1 MGLSLMVYDLIVI
14 GAGPAGSS
22 TAKAVAEAGFRVLIL
37 EKNATCRSPCA
48 GYISNTIN
56 FEIPDESVIQ
66 SKIWKMR
73 TYFPDLSFYDFEL
86 NGFVV
91 DRAKFDTALAQ
102 EAANSGAEIRMNS
115 PFTGFV
121 PGGVKF
127 RGGEVHGKIILG
139 ADGVFS
145 KTASVLGE
153 KRQEIA
159 LCAQYHMRNIKPLP
173 NTCEIFFNSDYA
185 PGGYIWVYPTG
196 VDSAK
201 IGVGITG
208 RSPREYLDAFV
219 RDFKRIRGEKM
230 EYVTGALPIGGLREQ
245 LCFGNVLFA
254 GDSAGMADPITG
266 AGINNAI
273 LAGNIAGK
281 TIIKALESDDLTVL
295 LEYETGIKRLLGRPL
310 GRSLEKRKKLD
321 ACCTNEHLQ
330 RHLPELW
337 VTFKQY
343 WE

>member
-1 MGLSLMVYDLIVI
+1 MVYDLIVI
-14 GAGPAGSS
+14 GAGPAGSAA
-22 TAKAVAEAGFRVLIL
+22 AKAVVEAGYRVLIL

-48 GYISNTIN
+48 GYVSNTIN
-56 FEIPDESVIQ
+56 FEIPDGSVIQ

-73 TYFPDLSFYDFEL
+73 TYFPDLSFCDFEL

-91 DRAKFDTALAQ
+91 DRSKFDSALVL
-102 EAANSGAEIRMNS
+102 EAVNSGAVIKMNS

-121 PGGVKF
+121 QGGVIF
-127 RGGEVHGKIILG
+127 RGGEVKGKIILG

-145 KTASVLGE
+145 KTASLLGG

-159 LCAQYHMRNIKPLP
+159 VCAQYHMRKTETLP
-173 NTCEIFFNSDYA
+173 DTCEIFFNTDYA

-208 RSPREYLDAFV
+208 RSPREYLDAFI
-219 RDFKRIRGEKM
+219 RDFERFNGEKT
-230 EYVTGALPIGGLREQ
+230 EYVTGALPIGGLREK
-245 LCFGNVLFA
+245 LCYGNVLLA

-273 LAGNIAGK
+273 LAGNIAGE
-281 TIIKALESDDLTVL
+281 TIIKALESNDLSVL
-295 LEYETGIKRLLGRPL
+295 IEYETRIKRLLGRPL
-310 GRSLEKRKKLD
+310 GRSIQKRKKFD
-321 ACCTNEHLQ
+321 ACCTNDLLQ

-337 VTFKQY
+337 VTFNQY
-343 WE
+343 RE

>member
-1 MGLSLMVYDLIVI
+1 MVYDLIVV
-14 GAGPAGSS
+14 GAGPAGSA
-22 TAKAVAEAGFRVLIL
+22 TAKAVAEAGYRVLIL
-37 EKNATCRSPCA
+37 EKNAMCRSPCA
-48 GYISNTIN
+48 GYVSNTIN
-56 FEIPDESVIQ
+56 FEMPDESVIQ

-73 TYFPDLSFYDFEL
+73 TYFPDLSFCDFEL

-91 DRAKFDTALAQ
+91 DRSKFDTALVL
-102 EAANSGAEIRMNS
+102 EASNSGAVIRMNS

-121 PGGVKF
+121 QGGVKF
-127 RGGEVHGKIILG
+127 RGGEVQGKIILG

-145 KTASVLGE
+145 KTSHALGE

-159 LCAQYHMRNIKPLP
+159 VCAQYHMRNIKTVPD
-173 NTCEIFFNSDYA
+173 TCEIFFNRDYA

-196 VDSAK
+196 MDSAK

-208 RSPREYLDAFV
+208 RSPHEYLDAFI
-219 RDFKRIRGEKM
+219 RDFKRFGGEKT
-230 EYVTGALPIGGLREQ
+230 EYITGALPIGGLREQ
-245 LCFGNVLFA
+245 LCYGNVLFA

-273 LAGNIAGK
+273 LAGNIAGE
-281 TIIKALESDDLTVL
+281 TIIKALESNDISVL
-295 LEYETGIKRLLGRPL
+295 LEYETRIRRLLGRPL
-310 GRSLEKRKKLD
+310 GRSVEKRKKFD
-321 ACCTNEHLQ
+321 ACCTNELLQ